1 MKEDGYLIWCGDDD
15 LSSGQRRYTK
25 RAQREADDV
34 ADMEGYSS
42 ATHIGQFEGFLV
54 FAAMANPFASA
65 TQTSSSL
72 TRIIMLIGQMIAISG
87 TLSLMKSLTT
97 AALTNLVSRKS
108 KVRNDI
114 RRILSPTAA
123 GHRRRA
129 V

>member
-54 FAAMANPFASA
+54 FEANGEPIRKRDSN
-65 TQTSSSL
+65 
-72 TRIIMLIGQMIAISG
+72 II
-87 TLSLMKSLTT
+87 
-97 AALTNLVSRKS
+97 LVDEDNYAYWADDSDFWYSRLNEILDYCRTHKPRKS
-108 KVRNDI
+108 KI
-114 RRILSPTAA
+114 K
-123 GHRRRA
+123 GEK
-129 V
+129 